1 MPHNLPARP
10 RTPPESDTTGTAV
23 TATAPRMI
31 LNRYE
36 LLEPLGAGGMGQVFV
51 ARDRSLR
58 RDVAIKVL
66 AANLAARP
74 GFSQQLLR
82 EARAVAQ
89 LHHPHIATVYDV
101 VDDGGSVCI
110 VMEYLRGET
119 LASRLRRG
127 PLSTAE
133 AIRRGCG
140 DRASPEPRARA
151 RNRALRSEA
160 REHFPDGRRHQGPG
174 FRPRAFSRRNARGL
188 LRHRRFFSVDCT
200 RGWHPRLHGPGAEA
214 RVAAR
219 SSCGHL

>member
-89 LHHPHIATVYDV
+89 LHHPHIATVY
-101 VDDGGSVCI
+101 
-110 VMEYLRGET
+110 ER
-119 LASRLRRG
+119 
-127 PLSTAE
+127 
-133 AIRRGCG
+133 
-140 DRASPEPRARA
+140 
-151 RNRALRSEA
+151 
-160 REHFPDGRRHQGPG
+160 GRRRWLGVHRDGVP
-174 FRPRAFSRRNARGL
+174 ARRNARKPASARAAL
-188 LRHRRFFSVDCT
+188 NRRGNSSWM
-200 RGWHPRLHGPGAEA
+200 R
-214 RVAAR
+214 R
-219 SSCGHL
+219 SREP